1 MCCQTV
7 CVSQLQGA
15 QSLTHMFA
23 TCIVIREACTHSVRG
38 SRARACLAQVS
49 ETSTYRMSSTR
60 RTFTRT
66 RANITW
72 RVSARTRHVEQGE
85 NGTEREREGERARER
100 HRESAQERERDR
112 VIRHPMSYGSAAST
126 TVSRGSIASLTLSRR
141 TGQTVARS
149 HAYAQTCSLIH
160 SLPLYSLPPPFH
172 TLCLLSRAHTHTHMF
187 LPLSRSH
194 AYPPSPHPDSPHTHA
209 YHRFM
214 MGHL

>member
-1 MCCQTV
+1 
-7 CVSQLQGA
+7 
-15 QSLTHMFA
+15 MFA

-112 VIRHPMSYGSAAST
+112 VIRHPKSYGSAAST

-149 HAYAQTCSLIH
+149 YAYAQTCSHYSDFPPSLLPAS
-160 SLPLYSLPPPFH
+160 SLPYSLS
-172 TLCLLSRAHTHTHMF
+172 TLACTHTHTHVLTSLALTRISSLTPPR
-187 LPLSRSH
+187 LPSH
-194 AYPPSPHPDSPHTHA
+194 TRIS
-209 YHRFM
+209 
-214 MGHL
+214 